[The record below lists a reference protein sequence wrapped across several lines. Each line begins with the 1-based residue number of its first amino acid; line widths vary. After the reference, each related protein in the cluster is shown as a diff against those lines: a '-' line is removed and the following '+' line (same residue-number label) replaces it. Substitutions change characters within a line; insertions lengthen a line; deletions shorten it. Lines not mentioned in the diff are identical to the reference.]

1 MKTYKI
7 NLVFTDPYIG
17 SRNGG
22 NKTVDEGLSLT
33 HAKKRLLEIFN
44 DKSDIVALTWAEAK
58 RKTKKRI
65 DSAYGSGTTARFDFD
80 GRRYEIVS
88 D

>member
-22 NKTVDEGLSLT
+22 NKTIAENLSLNE
-33 HAKKRLLEIFN
+33 AKKRLLELFN
-44 DKSDIVALTWAEAK
+44 EKTEYYALSWAEAK
-58 RKTKKRI
+58 RKTKRFI
-65 DSAYGSGTTARFDFD
+65 ECATGTQSKQMFSFD
-80 GRRYEIVS
+80 GRIYKIA
-88 D
+88 